1 MSSTKTSI
9 LDNFV
14 RLITEQID
22 KYAYYDNNA
31 DVIDRLFDGMVR
43 SCIGMKKILDIYVI
57 KEYEIKTAELKIKYR
72 NKVASEKEREKESI
86 YSK

>member
-43 SCIGMKKILDIYVI
+43 SCIGMKNWIFML
-57 KEYEIKTAELKIKYR
+57 
-72 NKVASEKEREKESI
+72 
-86 YSK
+86 SKNMK